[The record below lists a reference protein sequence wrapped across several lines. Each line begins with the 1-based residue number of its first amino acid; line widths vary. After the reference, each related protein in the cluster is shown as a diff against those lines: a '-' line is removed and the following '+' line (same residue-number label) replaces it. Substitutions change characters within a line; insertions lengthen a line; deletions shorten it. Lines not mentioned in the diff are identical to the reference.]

1 MKAASFPAMTDP
13 VEYREQRVNT
23 ESIAR
28 MVVHEAFILHRQF
41 GPGLLEG
48 AYETLLEI
56 RLLGKGLQVER
67 QRHFDIDF
75 EGVVVPDA
83 YRVDL
88 LVEQRL
94 VLDLKAVEKL
104 APVHFRQVLT
114 YLKVLNL
121 PLGLLINFG
130 AATFK
135 EGIHRVANDYY
146 AFDARHG
153 GKGDLTRRHK
163 TEKAQ

>member
-1 MKAASFPAMTDP
+1 MNSR
-13 VEYREQRVNT
+13 VICRERCVNT

-28 MVVHEAFILHRQF
+28 VVVHEAFGLHRQF

-56 RLLGKGLQVER
+56 RLLGKGLRVER
-67 QRHFDIDF
+67 QRHFDIEF
-75 EGVVVPDA
+75 EGVAVPDA

-88 LVEQRL
+88 LVEHRL
-94 VLDLKAVEKL
+94 VLEIKAVEKL

-114 YLKVLNL
+114 YLKVLKL

-130 AATFK
+130 AATFR
-135 EGIHRVANDYY
+135 EGIHRVALDYY
-146 AFDARHG
+146 AFDTRDG
-153 GKGDLTRRHK
+153 KKGDLTQRHK

>member
-1 MKAASFPAMTDP
+1 MDGPF
-13 VEYREQRVNT
+13 EHREKRVNI
-23 ESIAR
+23 ESVAR
-28 MVVHEAFILHRQF
+28 LVVHEIFRLHRQF

-56 RLLGKGLQVER
+56 RLRGKGLQVER

-75 EGVVVPDA
+75 EGIVVPDA

-94 VLDLKAVEKL
+94 VLELKAVERL
-104 APVHFRQVLT
+104 APVHFGQVLT

-130 AATFK
+130 AATFR

-146 AFDARHG
+146 AFDPRHG
-153 GKGDLTRRHK
+153 ERGDLTQRHK

>member
-1 MKAASFPAMTDP
+1 M
-13 VEYREQRVNT
+13 NI
-23 ESIAR
+23 ESVAR
-28 MVVHEAFILHRQF
+28 LVVHEIFRLHRQF

-56 RLLGKGLQVER
+56 RLLGKGLKVER
-67 QRHFDIDF
+67 QKHFDIDF
-75 EGVVVPDA
+75 EGVVVPDVC
-83 YRVDL
+83 RVDL

-94 VLDLKAVEKL
+94 VLELKAVERL

-146 AFDARHG
+146 TSDARLG
-153 GKGDLTRRHK
+153 PKGDLTQRHK

>member
-1 MKAASFPAMTDP
+1 MSEPL
-13 VEYREQRVNT
+13 EHREQLVNT

-28 MVVHEAFILHRQF
+28 MVVHEAFNLHRRF

-67 QRHFDIDF
+67 QRYFDIDF

-94 VLDLKAVEKL
+94 VLELKAVERL

-130 AATFK
+130 AATFR

-146 AFDARHG
+146 AFDAPQG
-153 GKGDLTRRHK
+153 EKGDLTQRHK